1 MWFRVATSAD
11 LTASV
16 NAHPDEWLDTL
27 DELALLSREDRA
39 NLIKEDGTIEDM
51 EEEIQELKA
60 EVISK
65 AVSKGN
71 EKRIR
76 DLETDLQVFQ
86 EGKDKFDEALK
97 EASATITRLRKERN
111 EWRKAHNAAAQSKKD
126 DAQTIQ
132 DLEDEI
138 YVLEEGIWDQGLNP
152 ATIQVPLA
160 TPGGRAAEQRI
171 LDCSTRRIKTQPAQ
185 KTRKTAYEELM
196 DSFQGSDEEQD
207 LTTRMP
213 PPHLPRKAR
222 ETRPPTSLRG
232 RSRSLQPSNTR
243 TRHLR

>member
-1 MWFRVATSAD
+1 
-11 LTASV
+11 V

-27 DELALLSREDRA
+27 DELALLGREDRA
-39 NLIKEDGTIEDM
+39 DLVKKDGTIEDM

-60 EVISK
+60 EVASK

-111 EWRKAHNAAAQSKKD
+111 EWRQAHNAAAQSKKD
-126 DAQTIQ
+126 DAQKIQ
-132 DLEDEI
+132 DSEDEI
-138 YVLEEGIWDQGLNP
+138 YVLEDGIWDQGFNP

-160 TPGGRAAEQRI
+160 TPGG
-171 LDCSTRRIKTQPAQ
+171 
-185 KTRKTAYEELM
+185 
-196 DSFQGSDEEQD
+196 
-207 LTTRMP
+207 LTTHRGAQCILLAGNIP
-213 PPHLPRKAR
+213 CTGIRKIGRTCAYPHVPAKCNPRG
-222 ETRPPTSLRG
+222 L
-232 RSRSLQPSNTR
+232 L
-243 TRHLR
+243 